1 MHAQD
6 VPIIITTILVQAY
19 LAGADVGEW
28 HAVAI
33 VSIVFSMFA
42 MQQKLMELG
51 LVRCVQDVL
60 NPRPEADLVAEIGP
74 CYWWVVFFRSLAM
87 VAITVMLAWLIATF
101 IIFFAPEPP
110 ER

>member
-1 MHAQD
+1 MS
-6 VPIIITTILVQAY
+6 
-19 LAGADVGEW
+19 EW
-28 HAVAI
+28 PAVAI

-51 LVRCVQDVL
+51 LVRSVQDVL
-60 NPRPEADLVAEIGP
+60 NPRPEADQIAEIGR

-87 VAITVMLAWLIATF
+87 VAITVMVAWLVATF
-101 IIFFAPEPP
+101 IIFFGPDPD